1 MKIFN
6 RSSLKKTKSVLMSAV
21 LLASQVVP
29 FLGLSA
35 TAKAADTGFNLPTT
49 THTPNGWG
57 AGALGD
63 ASNGLTDNGQYA
75 EANPQ
80 NQPEQGFSNF
90 GISIPAGSIIDG
102 IQLQAEA
109 KSNDSGT
116 DCDLGVELS
125 WNNGTNFTSSG
136 FNESLGSSDALEVFG
151 GASSTWG
158 RSWSAAE
165 FSNANFVVRLKAIDP
180 SQCSDSSITSVDYLQ
195 VKVYYTEPSDLV
207 VTKSNNV
214 SGSVVVGNSFN
225 WVLTVSNN
233 GQGSASFSNNQ
244 DILQDNLPT
253 DASYSNPAVLTGGG
267 VTGTIDCGISSDN
280 LDCDADGTVVI
291 PAGGWFTVTITVTPD
306 GVGTLANPRSGGGN
320 MCKVDPDNLK
330 SESNEANNTCSD
342 SVSVTL
348 VQPSPNPVLGQS
360 CGLDIAL
367 VIDNST
373 SIDSGELATMKTAMT
388 AFTTAFAGTPTQ
400 FSVTRFATTGAVLQ
414 PFTTDFTAVNSAING
429 IPVGGGYTNW
439 EDGLL
444 KAQGTFDPRTNPNL
458 VVFAS
463 DGNPNRVDNGTD
475 VSETQATNEA
485 VLVANNIKTVTGARI
500 IALGIGNDLDTAN
513 LQAVSSADA
522 VITSDFA
529 ALAQTLADL
538 AATLCGG
545 TITTTK
551 LVDVDGDPSTTGD
564 QTVAENWEFDVNGSP
579 SNPSPVSTDAN
590 GQTPAVEVDPGT
602 YSVNETAKNGY
613 KVVGAKCYKNQ
624 EAVGSWQNGSTSVT
638 GITVGATDIVSCVF
652 INTLNQGTLIV
663 KKVVVNDNGGK
674 LNAED
679 FGFKVDGGST
689 VAFESDGQNDL
700 TVTAGEY
707 TVTEQEVS
715 GYSATY
721 DNCTDVVVPI
731 AGSATCTITNNDRAP
746 SLTLNKNLEDNIYG
760 GGYSSAAWTLIA
772 KGATNLS
779 GKSGV
784 TSDSDFS
791 AGTYELSEEGPGE
804 PAFIMGDWDCGD
816 VDLTDATLVVNLG
829 DNITCTVTNTAVQPK
844 LTVIKVVKN
853 GDSEGGKSASDFT
866 MNVSGTDV
874 SDSSFSGDENGTTVG
889 LDAGSYEVTEGDHEG
904 YAVEYSKGC
913 EGTIELGEE
922 LTCTV
927 TNTRLGTIKIVKDAQ
942 PDSEQAFTFT
952 GNLTGDDGPNFE
964 LTDDGVNP
972 GLAYREFALEEGTYT
987 VTEPS
992 VKDWDLDSIN
1002 CTEGSD
1008 VNVNERN
1015 VVIKLGIGENVTCT
1029 FINKQRTGNV
1039 TVVKYNDQDRDGY
1052 FDEDETT
1059 LPNWDIVLGE
1069 TTQTTDVNGE
1079 TTFTNLLPG
1088 WHELSEVQQDGWNYS
1103 DTYCEYDGEPAGTWE
1118 GDYYAQVYA
1127 DETTHCYIGNYKDP
1141 ALQIAKT
1148 NNSGESKKVEETV
1161 TYSITL
1167 ANAADGSFLYN
1178 PSVSDTPPAGFSYV
1192 SGSWTATSD
1201 LRGDLKAALVVAEPN
1216 FGVSPVVWTFGGADA
1231 SEDVL
1236 MPGETITL
1244 TYQMKIAKS
1253 VVPGTYTNY
1262 ATGSACGIREFNYE
1276 DTIYRIVNEQ
1286 LVNRDCV
1293 TTEKVHSDVKVKGVT
1308 IVLAQTGVS
1317 SYIPVAFGLV
1327 LIGGALL
1334 TTRRKFVLDKE

>member
-1 MKIFN
+1 
-6 RSSLKKTKSVLMSAV
+6 MSAV

-35 TAKAADTGFNLPTT
+35 TAKAADTGFWVPTSSHSDT
-49 THTPNGWG
+49 GWDDSTVSKVQ
-57 AGALGD
+57 ASDDIYAVDNDGD
-63 ASNGLTDNGQYA
+63 EQDW
-75 EANPQ
+75 AN
-80 NQPEQGFSNF
+80 FNF
-90 GISIPAGSIIDG
+90 PTIPVGSTIDG
-102 IQLQAEA
+102 VEVRIEA
-109 KSNDSGT
+109 KS
-116 DCDLGVELS
+116 
-125 WNNGTNFTSSG
+125 
-136 FNESLGSSDALEVFG
+136 
-151 GASSTWG
+151 
-158 RSWSAAE
+158 
-165 FSNANFVVRLKAIDP
+165 
-180 SQCSDSSITSVDYLQ
+180 SDSSGCDMMVRVSWDNNGNNTSSKSLGIDGADDTYIFGGSNDKWGRASWAPSDFTNANYVLRIKAEEDQGGCANNATASYDLIQ
-195 VKVYYTEPSDLV
+195 AKIYYSEPSDLTV
-207 VTKSNNV
+207 VKSNNV
-214 SGSVVVGNSFN
+214 GGSVVVGDTFN

-280 LDCDADGTVVI
+280 LDCDADGIVVI

-330 SESNEANNTCSD
+330 SESNEANNSCSD

-348 VQPSPNPVLGQS
+348 VQPVANPALGQS

-414 PFTTDFTAVNSAING
+414 PFTTDFTAVNTAING

-475 VSETQATNEA
+475 VNETQATNEA
-485 VLVANNIKTVTGARI
+485 VVVANSIKTATGARI
-500 IALGIGNDLDTAN
+500 IALGIGNNLDVAN

-522 VITSDFA
+522 VITSDFDT
-529 ALAQTLADL
+529 LAQTLADL

-624 EAVGSWQNGSTSVT
+624 EVVGSWQDGSTSVT
-638 GITVGATDIVSCVF
+638 GIAVGATDIVSCVF

-760 GGYSSAAWTLIA
+760 GGYSNTAWTLIA

-816 VDLTDATLVVNLG
+816 VDLTDATLVINLG
-829 DNITCTVTNTAVQPK
+829 DSIICTVTNTSVQPK
-844 LTVIKVVKN
+844 LTLVKVVDN
-853 GDSEGGKSASDFT
+853 GYDGNVDDFGLTIDDAAVLSGVANGLNVGEYTINETGQTGYRFVEITGDKACPSVLGG
-866 MNVSGTDV
+866 
-874 SDSSFSGDENGTTVG
+874 TVN
-889 LDAGSYEVTEGDHEG
+889 L
-904 YAVEYSKGC
+904 
-913 EGTIELGEE
+913 ELGDDITCTIHNEE
-922 LTCTV
+922 LGRVVV
-927 TNTRLGTIKIVKDAQ
+927 TK
-942 PDSEQAFTFT
+942 F
-952 GNLTGDDGPNFE
+952 
-964 LTDDGVNP
+964 
-972 GLAYREFALEEGTYT
+972 
-987 VTEPS
+987 
-992 VKDWDLDSIN
+992 
-1002 CTEGSD
+1002 
-1008 VNVNERN
+1008 
-1015 VVIKLGIGENVTCT
+1015 
-1029 FINKQRTGNV
+1029 
-1039 TVVKYNDQDRDGY
+1039 NDQDRDGY

-1059 LPNWDIVLGE
+1059 LPSWDIILGK
-1069 TTQTTDVNGE
+1069 TTQTTDTNGE
-1079 TTFTNLLPG
+1079 TTFTNLVPD
-1088 WHELSEVQQDGWNYS
+1088 WYELNEVQQDGWNYS
-1103 DTYCEYDGEPAGTWE
+1103 NTYCEYDGEPAGEWE
-1118 GDYYAQVYA
+1118 GDYYANVYSGQ
-1127 DETTHCYIGNYKDP
+1127 TTYCYVGNYKDP
-1141 ALQIAKT
+1141 ALQITKT

-1167 ANAADGSFLYN
+1167 ANAVDGSVLYS
-1178 PSVSDTPPAGFSYV
+1178 PSVSDTPPAGFNYV
-1192 SGSWTATSD
+1192 SGSWTAVSS
-1201 LRGDLKAALVVAEPN
+1201 LRGDLKTALVVLEPN
-1216 FGVSPVVWTFGGADA
+1216 FGVSPVVWAFDGADA

-1334 TTRRKFVLDKE
+1334 TTRRKFVLGKE